1 MEKKTAKPRNTFVD
15 GLIAQMTLEQKV
27 GATMTLS
34 FSGVIPGQDIHDY
47 VTKYHCGG
55 LRLTP
60 IFKAGTTIQY
70 IDPKSGEARAKRSSV
85 AKGPVFNAADY
96 KASLDSLRK
105 LAKSRPLSL
114 PLHFCMDQE
123 GGESSNFYF
132 INTFPYPM
140 GIRATNDPK
149 MSYLIG
155 RSIAEQCRAIG
166 GNWGHSPTVDIS
178 CNPQN
183 PELGYRTYSDNAED
197 VALYAIE
204 ACKGF
209 RDGGMIATAKH
220 FPGRGDSAVDAHYDI
235 PVIDV
240 DRETLWN
247 RELLP
252 YRKLIEQD
260 LIPSIMIAHTIYPAL
275 DPNDVATVSKPIITG
290 LLREEMGFDGVIT
303 TDSMTMG
310 GIVKRYGVAEAC
322 AMALEA
328 GADLVL
334 MKAQNHLVEDTF
346 NAIRSFVESGRISM
360 EELDKK
366 LYRILNLK
374 YEYGLF
380 HDYAQDDVDP
390 MAVVNSSKH
399 TQLSL
404 DAAKRSTIVARDKDN
419 VLPLKRDEKVLI
431 VEQADFYYNMPKW
444 HSGILFEN
452 CLNYSSNVSYLETE
466 NSWTD
471 EDFENVRGA
480 IGSYDKIVITNNYN
494 RGLPSNLEKIIDI
507 IKGTDKD
514 IIVVCS
520 NPYEEVGVP
529 HNAKSVI
536 VNFGFTPYSAE
547 VVAGV
552 LYGKIHAEGTWP
564 VEHHA

>member
-1 MEKKTAKPRNTFVD
+1 
-15 GLIAQMTLEQKV
+15 
-27 GATMTLS
+27 
-34 FSGVIPGQDIHDY
+34 
-47 VTKYHCGG
+47 
-55 LRLTP
+55 
-60 IFKAGTTIQY
+60 
-70 IDPKSGEARAKRSSV
+70 
-85 AKGPVFNAADY
+85 
-96 KASLDSLRK
+96 
-105 LAKSRPLSL
+105 
-114 PLHFCMDQE
+114 
-123 GGESSNFYF
+123 
-132 INTFPYPM
+132 
-140 GIRATNDPK
+140 
-149 MSYLIG
+149 
-155 RSIAEQCRAIG
+155 
-166 GNWGHSPTVDIS
+166 
-178 CNPQN
+178 
-183 PELGYRTYSDNAED
+183 
-197 VALYAIE
+197 
-204 ACKGF
+204 
-209 RDGGMIATAKH
+209 
-220 FPGRGDSAVDAHYDI
+220 
-235 PVIDV
+235 
-240 DRETLWN
+240 
-247 RELLP
+247 
-252 YRKLIEQD
+252 
-260 LIPSIMIAHTIYPAL
+260 
-275 DPNDVATVSKPIITG
+275 
-290 LLREEMGFDGVIT
+290 
-303 TDSMTMG
+303 
-310 GIVKRYGVAEAC
+310 
-322 AMALEA
+322 
-328 GADLVL
+328 
-334 MKAQNHLVEDTF
+334 
-346 NAIRSFVESGRISM
+346 
-360 EELDKK
+360 
-366 LYRILNLK
+366 
-374 YEYGLF
+374 
-380 HDYAQDDVDP
+380 

-494 RGLPSNLEKIIDI
+494 RGLHSNLEKIIDI